1 MDVGSEMK
9 PNGKNK
15 NTQRADDEPLKSEN
29 NVQILTA
36 HDRRK
41 AMEIKWICKIEEKK
55 KAEKKY
61 GNLLKAI

>member
-1 MDVGSEMK
+1 MK

-41 AMEIKWICKIEEKK
+41 AMEIK
-55 KAEKKY
+55 
-61 GNLLKAI
+61 